1 MISILKKIK
10 IILQGFVFQIVI
22 IGNTVYKRNSH
33 SAEHKDTN
41 SKDKSKKRKKGEKYE
56 DLKYTSPRNKNS
68 SKKKKTRKYTAHVQH
83 RNIFNLKSPKKT
95 SRDKDKKNISKKK
108 HDKYK

>member
-1 MISILKKIK
+1 MKFTSYIHI
-10 IILQGFVFQIVI
+10 
-22 IGNTVYKRNSH
+22 YKRNSH

-41 SKDKSKKRKKGEKYE
+41 SKDKNKKRKKGEKYE

-83 RNIFNLKSPKKT
+83 RNFFNIKSPKKS
-95 SRDKDKKNISKKK
+95 SRDIDKKIISKKK